1 MKRDYKVL
9 ELDKILELLASE
21 TSCEGA
27 AKIARGLSPFRPWG
41 STPPHGG
48 YRCRHALTARFGS
61 PHSVN

>member
-27 AKIARGLSPFRPWG
+27 AKIARGIEPSSDLGKHAAAWRIPL
-41 STPPHGG
+41 PP
-48 YRCRHALTARFGS
+48 CF
-61 PHSVN
+61 